1 MTVLRRLFRY
11 LAPYW
16 KQLIL
21 TAALLVLLTVFE
33 LLPPLFQKQIVDEV
47 IGTRDLSRL
56 GVLIAGLVGVYALIQ
71 VANSGDLY
79 VRHALGQRFI
89 FDLRVRLY
97 SYLQRL
103 SLSFFERTS
112 TGELMSRVT
121 NDVNALENFVTH
133 GTSFMAI
140 DLMRLMGT
148 AIILFFLEWR
158 LALLVLIPVPILAI
172 GMRWF
177 NTRVRSVYRRV
188 RDRLGDIN
196 AKLQDNLAGIRV
208 IQAFGRE
215 ANELE
220 RFTAESQRYYEARV
234 RGIRYWSSFFPAMYF
249 MASLGSV
256 LVLGVGAVMVVRG
269 QLSLGSMVAFL
280 SYVVSFYQPIR
291 RLTEIDNVFQ
301 EAIAAGER
309 IFELLDEMPEIED
322 TPDAVALP
330 RLRGEVRF
338 QDVHFRYDAASAD
351 SPRLRSGQAPRLP
364 LRPFGEAQSG
374 LRPSTLRRGPSTGS
388 GRGSGQALLR
398 TSSGQGSGQAAQA
411 ASASSAQAVPEVLH
425 DVEFHIA
432 PGEVVAL
439 VGPSGAGKTSIAN
452 LLCRFY
458 DPIQG
463 QVTVDGYD
471 LRRVQIKSLRRQIA
485 VVLQDTFLFNTT
497 VRENL
502 LYGKPD
508 AGQEEMIAAAQ
519 AAYAHE
525 FIEQLPQGYDT
536 EIGERGVKLSGGQK
550 QRLALARA
558 ILADPRILILD
569 EATSSVD
576 AEAEYL
582 IQQALDEVLKGR
594 TALVIAHRLST
605 IRNADKI
612 IALEGGRIREVGDH
626 QELLSRGGLYSQLYR
641 RQIELAA
648 VGQGEAGEE

>member
-1 MTVLRRLFRY
+1 MTILRRLFRY

-21 TAALLVLLTVFE
+21 TATLLILLTVFE

-47 IGTRDLSRL
+47 IGTRDLGRL
-56 GVLIAGLVGVYALIQ
+56 GVLIAGLVGVHALIQ
-71 VANSGDLY
+71 AANSGDLY
-79 VRHALGQRFI
+79 IRHALGERFI

-97 SYLQRL
+97 AYLQRL

-121 NDVNALENFVTH
+121 HDINALEHFVTH

-140 DLMRLMGT
+140 DLMRLVGT

-172 GMRWF
+172 SMRWY
-177 NTRVRSVYRRV
+177 NTRIRPVYRRV

-215 ANELE
+215 ANEIE

-234 RGIRYWSSFFPAMYF
+234 RGIRYWSLFFPAMYF
-249 MASLGSV
+249 IASLGSV

-280 SYVVSFYQPIR
+280 SYVVSFYDPIR
-291 RLTEIDNVFQ
+291 RLTEIDNTFQ

-322 TPDAVALP
+322 TPGAVALP

-338 QDVHFRYDAASAD
+338 HDVHFRYGAASAD
-351 SPRLRSGQAPRLP
+351 SPRLRSGQA
-364 LRPFGEAQSG
+364 
-374 LRPSTLRRGPSTGS
+374 
-388 GRGSGQALLR
+388 
-398 TSSGQGSGQAAQA
+398 AQA
-411 ASASSAQAVPEVLH
+411 EPKVLH
-425 DVEFHIA
+425 DVEFQIA

-458 DPIQG
+458 DPIHG
-463 QVTVDGYD
+463 QITVDGYD

-508 AGQEEMIAAAQ
+508 AGEEEMIAAAK
-519 AAYAHE
+519 AAYAHD
-525 FIEQLPQGYDT
+525 FIMAMPQDYDT

-612 IALEGGRIREVGDH
+612 IALEGGRIIEIGDH
-626 QELLSRGGLYSQLYR
+626 RELLSRGGLYSQLYR

-648 VGQGEAGEE
+648 VGQGEAGASNNKSHP